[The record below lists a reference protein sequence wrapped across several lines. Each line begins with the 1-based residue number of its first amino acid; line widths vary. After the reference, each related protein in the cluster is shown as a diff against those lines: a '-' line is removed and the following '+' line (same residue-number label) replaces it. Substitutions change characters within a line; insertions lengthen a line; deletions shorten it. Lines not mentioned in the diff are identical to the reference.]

1 MKNPLMDIKKTSDF
15 IAHIKKMGYTE
26 SGKNGSSHRIFKA
39 SGHPVLSIPDCRE
52 LSEGTKR
59 NLIKLVLGDDYR

>member
-1 MKNPLMDIKKTSDF
+1 MKNRAMQFKKTSDF
-15 IAHIKKMGYTE
+15 INWIQGFGYKE

-39 SGHPVLSIPDCRE
+39 AGHPVLSVPDCRE

-59 NLIKLVLGDDYR
+59 NLIKLVLGDNYR